1 MIRTYLLVASSA
13 LLVAYGYG
21 AWQHHVGWRD
31 GRASLVSQQ
40 ADEARTELA
49 KKMQQQQ
56 KDETKA
62 AAADAEGKA
71 KTVTITNEVIRYVK
85 VTGRTVCNFDADR
98 VRIKAD
104 AVANANTIAGYDV
117 AAVPAAGA
125 K

>member
-21 AWQHHVGWRD
+21 AWQHHVGWRE
-31 GRASLVSQQ
+31 GRDALVSQQ

-49 KKMQQQQ
+49 RKMQQQQ
-56 KDETKA
+56 KDDAKA
-62 AAADAEGKA
+62 AAADADGKA

-85 VTGRTVCNFDADR
+85 VPGRTVCTFDADR

-104 AVANANTIAGYDV
+104 AVANANTIAGYDG
-117 AAVPAAGA
+117 AAVPAVGA

>member
-31 GRASLVSQQ
+31 GRAALEAQQ
-40 ADEARTELA
+40 ADEARAELA

-56 KDETKA
+56 KDDTKA
-62 AAADAEGKA
+62 AAADADGKA

-85 VTGRTVCNFDADR
+85 TPGRTVCSFPAER

-104 AVANANTIAGYDV
+104 AVANANAIAGYDD
-117 AAVPAAGA
+117 AAVPASGA

>member
-31 GRASLVSQQ
+31 GRAALVSQQ
-40 ADEARTELA
+40 ADEARAELA

-56 KDETKA
+56 EDDTKA
-62 AAADAEGKA
+62 AAADADGKA

-85 VTGRTVCNFDADR
+85 VPGRTVCNFDAER
-98 VRIKAD
+98 VRIKTE
-104 AVANANTIAGYDV
+104 AVNNANRIKGYDNIE
-117 AAVPAAGA
+117 
-125 K
+125 

>member
-21 AWQHHVGWRD
+21 AWQNHIGWRD
-31 GRASLVSQQ
+31 GRAALEAQQ
-40 ADEARTELA
+40 ANEARAELA

-56 KDETKA
+56 HDDTKA
-62 AAADAEGKA
+62 AAADADGKA

-85 VTGRTVCNFDADR
+85 VPGRTVCNFDADR
-98 VRIKAD
+98 VRIKAA
-104 AVANANTIAGYDV
+104 AVANANAVAGYDDATV
-117 AAVPAAGA
+117 QTAGA

>member
-31 GRASLVSQQ
+31 GRAELVAQQ
-40 ADEARTELA
+40 ADEDSAELA

-56 KDETKA
+56 KDDTKA
-62 AAADAEGKA
+62 AAADADGKA

-85 VTGRTVCNFDADR
+85 TPGRTVCNFPDDR

-104 AVANANTIAGYDV
+104 AVANANRIAGYDD
-117 AAVPAAGA
+117 ASVPAAGA

>member
-31 GRASLVSQQ
+31 GHAALEAQQ
-40 ADEARTELA
+40 AAEARAELA

-56 KDETKA
+56 KDDTKA
-62 AAADAEGKA
+62 AASDADGKA
-71 KTVTITNEVIRYVK
+71 KTVTITNEVVRYVK
-85 VTGRTVCNFDADR
+85 VPGRTVCSFDADR
-98 VRIKAD
+98 VRLKAA
-104 AVANANTIAGYDV
+104 AVANANHIAGYDG

>member
-1 MIRTYLLVASSA
+1 MIRIYLLVASSA

-31 GRASLVSQQ
+31 GRAALEAQQ
-40 ADEARTELA
+40 ADEARAELA

-56 KDETKA
+56 KDDTKA
-62 AAADAEGKA
+62 AAADADGKA

-85 VTGRTVCNFDADR
+85 VPGRNVCSFDADR
-98 VRIKAD
+98 VRIKAA
-104 AVANANTIAGYDV
+104 AVDNANHIAGFDG
-117 AAVPAAGA
+117 AAVPTTGA